1 LEAAGIREHGTK
13 FAQIFHAGGLSLLL
27 NTQAR
32 TILKTVLFTIAW
44 TAAVAYGTGRLLTYE
59 SAPGRIGAT
68 PSEWPAASR
77 IQRATD
83 RATLVML
90 AHPLCPC
97 TRASIDELAKI
108 MARIQGK
115 VSAYVVF
122 LKPQGSGADWENTG
136 LRRTAAEIPGVMV
149 LSDVDGA
156 EAQRF
161 GVETSGHTVLFD
173 GGGHLLFSG
182 GITESRGHSGDN
194 AGERA
199 IVSLVNNHAAER
211 TRTFVFG
218 CSLFNH
224 NKIQTAG
231 QYFKCKA
238 N

>member
-1 LEAAGIREHGTK
+1 
-13 FAQIFHAGGLSLLL
+13 L

-32 TILKTVLFTIAW
+32 TISKTVLFAIAW

-68 PSEWPAASR
+68 PAEWPATSR
-77 IQRATD
+77 IQRASD

-90 AHPLCPC
+90 AHPRCPC

-108 MARIQGK
+108 MARIQGR

-122 LKPQGSGADWENTG
+122 LKPQGSGADWDDTG
-136 LRRTAAEIPGVMV
+136 LRRTAAEIPCVTV

-161 GVETSGHTVLFD
+161 GAETSGHTLLFD
-173 GGGHLLFSG
+173 AGGHLLFSG
-182 GITESRGHSGDN
+182 GITQSRGHSGDN
-194 AGERA
+194 TGESA
-199 IVSLVNNHAAER
+199 IVSLVNNHAAEQ

-218 CSLFNH
+218 CSLFNQ
-224 NKIQTAG
+224 NKIQTAARS
-231 QYFKCKA
+231 FKCTA